1 MKKPELRTQLRR
13 TRDTLIDR
21 PARSA
26 AICEQLL
33 ALPVYQAASAIHCYL
48 SMGAEVDTQPII
60 SAALAQG
67 RRVAV
72 PIVGPK
78 RTLRHS
84 WISSLDPVAC
94 IAGPLGTRSPQHD
107 EPAFVGEWTLIVVP
121 LLGFNQR
128 GQRIGYGGGYYDRH
142 LPTDPALAVGVAFAA
157 QALDLDFAEP
167 HDYPLD
173 VIITEEQAV
182 YPALFTKKNI

>member
-1 MKKPELRTQLRR
+1 MKKSDLRTQLRR
-13 TRDTLIDR
+13 TRDALTDR

-26 AICEQLL
+26 AICMRLL
-33 ALPVYQAASAIHCYL
+33 ELPAYQAASAIHCYL
-48 SMGAEVDTQPII
+48 SMGSEVDTLPLI

-72 PIVGPK
+72 PIVGPN
-78 RTLRHS
+78 RSLRHC
-84 WISSLDPVAC
+84 WISSLDPAVF
-94 IAGPLGTRSPQHD
+94 IAGPLGTRKPRHND
-107 EPAFVGEWTLIVVP
+107 PAFVGDWALIVVP

-142 LPTDPALAVGVAFAA
+142 LPTDSALTVGVAFAA

-173 VIITEEQAV
+173 LIITEETSIM
-182 YPALFTKKNI
+182 P